1 MFPKL
6 TMIAHSTASHIH
18 LSCPAV
24 DWGSPAPPHLP
35 RLCPLTKRIIRL
47 ARRCRCRCRL
57 TPFGSRWGGDTGSG
71 FYPPR
76 SPAHAPASGP
86 PGGALVSPQV
96 LTASPPPPVRPA
108 IGLPPRPL
116 SSDWSLSTSVT
127 GAGAGRSDARR
138 LGLGRCPAP
147 AAAGRGWRGPTRGS
161 QAAAILGGVSA
172 SLSRSSPAAA
182 TTTALSSRPGL
193 PRPSMRYRAAA

>member
-1 MFPKL
+1 
-6 TMIAHSTASHIH
+6 MIAHSTASHIH
-18 LSCPAV
+18 LSSSAV

-47 ARRCRCRCRL
+47 ARRGRCRL
-57 TPFGSRWGGDTGSG
+57 TPFGSRSGGDTGSG

-86 PGGALVSPQV
+86 PGGALVSPQL
-96 LTASPPPPVRPA
+96 LTASPPPPARPA
-108 IGLPPRPL
+108 IGLRPRTL

-138 LGLGRCPAP
+138 LGSGRCPAP

-161 QAAAILGGVSA
+161 HTAAVLGGVSA
-172 SLSRSSPAAA
+172 SLSRSPPAAA
-182 TTTALSSRPGL
+182 TTTALLSRSGL